1 MNIHAEQLLLLQEH
15 LLVPLRIVALGETK
29 FYFMPLSIVLSFSF
43 TLFLAFYA
51 HCYVLS
57 IHLTYLDFP
66 FSLSSCQGDA
76 VLSQYAFPTSGT
88 YSYTLR
94 FTPMESTK

>member
-1 MNIHAEQLLLLQEH
+1 M
-15 LLVPLRIVALGETK
+15 
-29 FYFMPLSIVLSFSF
+29 
-43 TLFLAFYA
+43 AFYA

-66 FSLSSCQGDA
+66 FSLSSCLGDA